1 MVSVWLGLCFRDKS
15 RGGCW
20 DASSGLSQKEPRKTT
35 GSSRGLFR
43 HWWFWRPKIVGRVGR
58 ATTQARGNKQ
68 LLSSKCYYSLA
79 YIIKQWD
86 KHALLKNKGL
96 VKGVYTSPMG
106 STLHLSV
113 RTSRRSCTHCI
124 LHWIAFPF
132 WWGIHVLKCYAT
144 RILLFAVEYL
154 LEEFLGQKESREESN
169 ILWSV

>member
-1 MVSVWLGLCFRDKS
+1 MFYYVSVWLGLCFRGKV

-20 DASSGLSQKEPRKTT
+20 HASSGFSQKEPRKTT

-96 VKGVYTSPMG
+96 GKGVYTSPMG
-106 STLHLSV
+106 STLYTLS
-113 RTSRRSCTHCI
+113 TSIYSNPLSFTLNFFSLLMRDSCTQMLRNKNTSVCC
-124 LHWIAFPF
+124 WVF
-132 WWGIHVLKCYAT
+132 VR
-144 RILLFAVEYL
+144 RISGAKGVQ
-154 LEEFLGQKESREESN
+154 GRK
-169 ILWSV
+169 